1 MQIEELSPEVLLPPK
16 RLGALL
22 ADARLVGGYS
32 LTEAAEA
39 LGDAWTPV
47 DLLEVET
54 GRRPVMDADLEVL
67 SSLYGIKTTSLIP
80 ERSRLV
86 IDLDEGVLGVGSR
99 QVSLGGDVAQDREVL
114 SQYLAM
120 VYAMRDI
127 PVGRS
132 VTLRTPDLA
141 VLCTS
146 LQRPADDIEAELRQM
161 MLDAV
166 DLVEP
171 RMHRLRNRVLIPA
184 IGLVVAATTAG
195 MLLLVTNDSDA
206 SPVTAGD
213 GANPPAAVDVEIGDA
228 VVQERLPDGTPGPVQ
243 VRD

>member
-16 RLGALL
+16 RLGGLL
-22 ADARLVGGYS
+22 AEARIIGGYS

-39 LGDAWTPV
+39 LGDVWTPV

-54 GRRPVMDADLEVL
+54 GRRPVMDADLAVL
-67 SSLYGIKTTSLIP
+67 SGLYGIETTSLIP

-86 IDLDEGVLGVGSR
+86 IDLEEGVLGVGSR
-99 QVSLGGDVAQDREVL
+99 KIALGGAVAQEREVL
-114 SQYLAM
+114 TQYLAM
-120 VYAMRDI
+120 VYAMRNV
-127 PVGRS
+127 PVGRA
-132 VTLRTPDLA
+132 VPLRTPDLA
-141 VLCTS
+141 VLGTS
-146 LQRPADDIEAELRQM
+146 LQRPVDEIEAELRQM
-161 MLDAV
+161 MVDAV

-195 MLLLVTNDSDA
+195 LLLLVSSDSDA
-206 SPVTAGD
+206 TPAAGRD
-213 GANPPAAVDVEIGDA
+213 GANVPAAVETEIGDA